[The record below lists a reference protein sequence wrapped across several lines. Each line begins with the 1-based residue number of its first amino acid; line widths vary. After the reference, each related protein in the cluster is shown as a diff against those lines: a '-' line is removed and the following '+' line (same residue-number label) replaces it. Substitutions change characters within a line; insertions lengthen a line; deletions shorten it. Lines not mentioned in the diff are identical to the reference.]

1 MSRRLVAVLLALV
14 LAVVGAGI
22 LYIYVSGADQRAMQD
37 LEPVTVIQVV
47 QPVPEGTPVEGL
59 ADLVVPTE
67 VPAKAVAAGALS
79 SLDEVDGQVTT
90 TDLQP
95 GEQLLATRFAD
106 PETFADSRP
115 PDVPENMQQ
124 VSVLLEPRR
133 VLGGYLEPG
142 STVGVFMSMTDPA
155 ETRMILNKA
164 LVTRVQGG
172 VALPQPQA
180 EVASDDEPAPEG
192 ADPAAAPP
200 PAEGVMVT
208 LVVEL
213 DGAEDLVF
221 GSEHGTIWLSVQ
233 PDEAKEGGKR
243 IVDRE
248 QVLQ

>member
-1 MSRRLVAVLLALV
+1 VSRRLVAVLLALV

-37 LEPVTVIQVV
+37 LEPVTVLQVV
-47 QPVPEGTPVEGL
+47 QPVPEGTPAEGL

-67 VPAKAVAAGALS
+67 VPAKAVAEGALS
-79 SLDEVDGQVTT
+79 SLDEVGGQVTT

-95 GEQLLATRFAD
+95 GEQLLAARFAD
-106 PETFADSRP
+106 PETFAASRP
-115 PDVPENMQQ
+115 LDVPEDMQQ

-142 STVGVFMSMTDPA
+142 STVGVFMSMTEPA

-172 VALPQPQA
+172 VALPQAQ
-180 EVASDDEPAPEG
+180 
-192 ADPAAAPP
+192 AAAPP

-208 LVVEL
+208 LAVEL

-221 GSEHGTIWLSVQ
+221 GSEHGTIWLSTQ
-233 PDEAKEGGKR
+233 PDEAEEGGTR